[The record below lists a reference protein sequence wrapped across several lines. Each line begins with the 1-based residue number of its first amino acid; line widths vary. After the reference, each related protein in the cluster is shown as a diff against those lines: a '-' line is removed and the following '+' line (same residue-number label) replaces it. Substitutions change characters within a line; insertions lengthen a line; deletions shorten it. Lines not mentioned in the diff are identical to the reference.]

1 MELGVDWSADG
12 PNRCPCSTRCWR
24 PCRVHATS
32 RELFQQLTA
41 VLGPIVPHDEA
52 RLVLRNADGSAYLYF
67 RTPDNASEGIADEVA
82 AAMLETTEPQLL
94 DAIPG
99 PDRGLQRGLAVPVKV
114 DDRIVGV
121 LALFSRNP
129 QGFSASG

>member
-1 MELGVDWSADG
+1 MALGVDGSADG
-12 PNRCPCSTRCWR
+12 NEQVPVFDEMLAALSRTRD
-24 PCRVHATS
+24 V

-52 RLVLRNADGSAYLYF
+52 RLVLRDADGSAYLYS

-94 DAIPG
+94 DVVPG
-99 PDRGLQRGLAVPVKV
+99 PIA
-114 DDRIVGV
+114 
-121 LALFSRNP
+121 A
-129 QGFSASG
+129 